1 MNQSKRLD
9 DGSLLNILCK
19 MENAVAVYSGQEIRI
34 ELANPAMLTAW
45 GKGAEVIGRTL
56 SEALP
61 EIASQPFLQMLQ
73 QVWRTGTDDL
83 GEGVP
88 ASLVV
93 DRRPQLF
100 YFDYAYQAIKN
111 DKGEV
116 YAILHTATDVTAKI
130 TNKQELERA
139 RDRAE
144 LLEREQALNEELSA
158 ANEEL
163 SATNE
168 ELHAVQDS
176 LYALN
181 SELERRVEERTVEL
195 SLSENHL
202 RYLLSDAPI
211 AIAVL
216 TGRELV
222 IEIANKKILEV
233 WGKNEEIIGK
243 RLYLALPELAGQ
255 DFLQLLDDVYTSG
268 EPYYGYEV
276 KAFLERHG
284 KIEDVYVDFVFKPL
298 KGTDELTSRIMI
310 TANVVTEQVIARQR
324 VQQVNEE
331 LTSIN
336 EELNESQE
344 RLLITNLDLQSSEN
358 RLNKILSE
366 VPVPVVVLMGTEQII
381 TTTNDALLRFWD
393 RQREEVLGK
402 KILEVFPELNNQ
414 VYSAIWKHVLETG
427 EQIKDPEK
435 QVTYKDKV
443 TGADRTF
450 YIDYFCQPL
459 EDRLGNRI
467 GVLSTII
474 DVTEKVRS
482 RKQIEEAEGRLRL
495 AIDSAKLGTWYVD
508 VVSRE
513 LKTSARLK
521 EICGFYHTDEVT
533 LEAATNQILEEYRA
547 DVVQAI
553 DNAIANGTLYDV
565 EFPVKGLRDGV
576 IRWVRATGKLYDD
589 GKGQGNFS
597 GIVQDITQRKTEEQR
612 KDDFLS
618 IASHELKTPV
628 TSLKGSLQLL
638 NRHKTN
644 LSHPSIPLLIS
655 QAYVS
660 VEKLTDL
667 IDDLLNTTKSNQG
680 QLHLNYTEFTIAEML
695 EKCCHHIRV
704 AGKYELVLQ
713 GDVSLKISADEM
725 RIDQVVVN
733 LVNNAVKYAPSERK
747 IYLIVEDLSDKVKI
761 SVKDTGPGIPKDKV
775 VHLFERYYRVD
786 YSGAQYSG
794 LGLGLYIS
802 AEIIKKH
809 GGEIGVDTELGKGST
824 FWFTIP
830 TVNSKPPKYVV

>member
-9 DGSLLNILCK
+9 DGSLLKILCK
-19 MENAVAVYSGQEIRI
+19 TENAVAVYSGEEIRI
-34 ELANPAMLTAW
+34 ELASPAMLAAW
-45 GKGAEVIGRTL
+45 GRGPEVIGKTL

-61 EIASQPFLQMLQ
+61 EIANQPFLQMLQ
-73 QVWRTGTDDL
+73 QVWKTGTDDV

-88 ASLVV
+88 AELVV
-93 DRRPQLF
+93 DGSLQLF
-100 YFDYAYQAIKN
+100 FLDYAYRAIKN

-116 YAILHTATDVTAKI
+116 YAILHTATDVTTKI
-130 TNKQELERA
+130 NNKQELERA

-163 SATNE
+163 STTNE
-168 ELHAVQDS
+168 ELHAAQDS

-181 SELERRVEERTVEL
+181 SDLEQIVEARTTEL

-216 TGRELV
+216 KGRELI
-222 IEIANKKILEV
+222 IEIANKKVLQV
-233 WGKNEEIIGK
+233 WGKSKDIVG
-243 RLYLALPELAGQ
+243 LPLHVALPELAGQ
-255 DFLQLLDDVYTSG
+255 DFLLLLDNVYTSG

-276 KAFLERHG
+276 KAMLEQQGRL
-284 KIEDVYVDFVFKPL
+284 EEVFFDFVYKPL
-298 KGTDELTSRIMI
+298 VDKDGLTYGIMV
-310 TANVVTEQVIARQR
+310 TAHVVTEQVIARQH
-324 VQQVNEE
+324 VQQLNEE
-331 LTSIN
+331 LSSIN

-358 RLNKILSE
+358 RLNKILSDL
-366 VPVPVVVLMGTEQII
+366 PVPVVVLMGPEQIV
-381 TTTNDALLRFWD
+381 TTTNEALLRFWD
-393 RQREEVLGK
+393 RSREEVLGK
-402 KILEVFPELNNQ
+402 KMLEVFPELNKQ
-414 VYSAIWKHVLETG
+414 VYPGLWKRVMETG
-427 EQIKDPEK
+427 EQIKHPEII
-435 QVTYKDKV
+435 VSYKDKV

-467 GVLSTII
+467 GIISTIVN
-474 DVTEKVRS
+474 VTEKVRS

-521 EICGFYHTDEVT
+521 QIFGFYHTDEVT
-533 LEAATNQILEEYRA
+533 LEAATNQILDEYRQ
-547 DVVQAI
+547 DVIQAI
-553 DNAIANGTLYDV
+553 ENAIANGASYDI
-565 EFPVKGLRDGV
+565 EYPLTGFRDGA
-576 IRWVRATGKLYDD
+576 IRWVRATGKLYED

-638 NRHKTN
+638 NRHKAN
-644 LSHPSIPLLIS
+644 LSHPSIPKLIS

-667 IDDLLNTTKSNQG
+667 IDDLLNTTKTNQG
-680 QLHLNYTEFTIAEML
+680 QLHLNYSEFTIAELL
-695 EKCCHHIRV
+695 EKCCYHIRM
-704 AGKYELVLQ
+704 AGKYDLILQ
-713 GDVSLKISADEM
+713 GDLNLKISADQM

-733 LVNNAVKYAPSERK
+733 LVNNAVKYAPDQRE
-747 IYLIVEDLSDKVKI
+747 IYLIVEDLGDKVKI
-761 SVKDTGPGIPKDKV
+761 SVRDTGPGIPEDKV
-775 VHLFERYYRVD
+775 AHLFDRYYRVD

-809 GGEIGVDTELGKGST
+809 GGEIGVDTEVGKGST
-824 FWFTIP
+824 FWFTLPIQDA
-830 TVNSKPPKYVV
+830 